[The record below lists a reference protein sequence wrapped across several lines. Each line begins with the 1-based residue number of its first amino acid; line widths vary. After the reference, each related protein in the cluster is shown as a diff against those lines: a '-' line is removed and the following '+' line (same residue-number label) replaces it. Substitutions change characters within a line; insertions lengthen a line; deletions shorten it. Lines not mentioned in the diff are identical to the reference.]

1 MIIGLLSTTDHPFCG
16 YMHKIIS
23 AKYKIDCLLLD
34 TKKYDDK
41 DLKLWRERTINKI
54 PYINI
59 LDINNSKVIYTNS
72 HNDPEL
78 TTIIQ
83 ERKIELL
90 INCGTPRILRKETFN
105 APRIGVLNCHPGI
118 LPFYRGC
125 SCVEWALYNNDPVGN
140 TCHLMSEKI
149 DEGKIILSEKHDV
162 KNFKSY
168 QAIRTFLY
176 LNSIDLIIK
185 SIQVLEKKDINE
197 FECKLGGKYYHPID
211 EEKMKQV
218 FERYGDERIKN

>member
-1 MIIGLLSTTDHPFCG
+1 MIIGLLSNIDHPFCG
-16 YMHKIIS
+16 YMHEIIS
-23 AKYKIDCLLLD
+23 SKYKIDCLLLD
-34 TKKYDDK
+34 AKKYEDK
-41 DLKLWRERTINKI
+41 DLSLWQERTINKI

-59 LDINNSKVIYTNS
+59 LDITNTKIIYTNN

-78 TTIIQ
+78 TNIIQ

-90 INCGTPRILRKETFN
+90 INCGTPRILRKETLN

-176 LNSIDLIIK
+176 LNSIELIIK

-197 FECKLGGKYYHPID
+197 FESKLGGRYYNPID
-211 EEKMKQV
+211 EEKMKKV
-218 FERYGDERIKN
+218 FERYGDERVRN

>member
-1 MIIGLLSTTDHPFCG
+1 MIIGLLSTVDHPFCG

-23 AKYKIDCLLLD
+23 KKYKIDCILLD
-34 TKKYDDK
+34 EKKFEEK
-41 DLKLWRERTINKI
+41 DTKLWKERTNKKI
-54 PYINI
+54 PYIDI
-59 LDINNSKVIYTNS
+59 LDINTSKIIYCLN

-78 TTIIQ
+78 IKIVK

-90 INCGTPRILRKETFN
+90 INCGTPRILCNEIVS
-105 APRIGVLNCHPGI
+105 APKIGVLNCHPGI

-140 TCHLMSEKI
+140 TCHLMSDKI
-149 DEGKIILSEKHDV
+149 DQGKIILSEQCELKDL
-162 KNFKSY
+162 KSY

-185 SIQVLEKKDINE
+185 SIQILKEKGINE
-197 FECKLGGKYYHPID
+197 FEHKRGGKYYNPID
-211 EEKMKQV
+211 DEKMNQI
-218 FERYGDERIKN
+218 FERYGDERIGN